1 MLELIKSDNK
11 VDLRE
16 LFNTLEISGRF
27 RDWVKNTVMKYEFE
41 EGKDYQKINTV
52 VGKTV
57 QYDYSISVDMAKEL
71 CMIAKSPKGK
81 IIRNYFID
89 AEKRNKM
96 HEDYLKLLTA
106 NPSNTVCIT
115 DVCCKLKELYP
126 QQANEYLLSL
136 GLIEKRASGYYP
148 SFEMI
153 NSNMAISAS
162 AVNPNSNRVEN
173 YVRYTPKGVE
183 YLLKVLSVL

>member
-1 MLELIKSDNK
+1 MHYSVPCIIKLLWRLNKSDNK

-16 LFNTLEISGRF
+16 LFNVAKKFAS
-27 RDWVKNTVMKYEFE
+27 KNI
-41 EGKDYQKINTV
+41 DIN
-52 VGKTV
+52 
-57 QYDYSISVDMAKEL
+57 EL
-71 CMIAKSPKGK
+71 VSALIE
-81 IIRNYFID
+81 
-89 AEKRNKM
+89 AEKKNKM

-106 NPSNTVCIT
+106 NPNNTVCIT
-115 DVCCKLKELYP
+115 DVCCKMKDLYP

-183 YLLKVLSVL
+183 YLLKVLTVI